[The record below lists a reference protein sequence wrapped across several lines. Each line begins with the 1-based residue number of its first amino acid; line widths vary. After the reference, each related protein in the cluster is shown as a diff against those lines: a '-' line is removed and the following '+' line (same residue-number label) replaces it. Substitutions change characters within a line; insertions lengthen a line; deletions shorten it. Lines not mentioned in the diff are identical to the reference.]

1 MLPPS
6 PSPSPSLQHGTPA
19 QHKCCL
25 VSSLIEPQPAGWVGG
40 CRAGHCC
47 VAETATPIRSVED
60 VAVHGAEWF
69 KVAVHIV
76 AGLLVCLVVNT
87 LLILPT
93 VR

>member
-1 MLPPS
+1 M
-6 PSPSPSLQHGTPA
+6 
-19 QHKCCL
+19 
-25 VSSLIEPQPAGWVGG
+25 
-40 CRAGHCC
+40 
-47 VAETATPIRSVED
+47 AETATPIRSVED

-87 LLILPT
+87 LLLILPT